1 MSYEQNDF
9 MKDPGG
15 DQNTVLQKENN
26 SVPAAYF
33 LLVLSV
39 LFWSGNFVVARG
51 IHEVLQPATLAFLR
65 WALALV
71 IFLPFTF
78 RKLVRNRR
86 IIIKYWSWIAV
97 FSLLSVAGFSIL
109 IYMALDRTTVV
120 NTALVNSFYPVLIVI
135 GSWVGFSDRI
145 TLRQCIGVI
154 ASFSGLMW
162 ILSKGQF
169 SVLLEL
175 RFAEG
180 DLLTLA
186 AGASW
191 ALYSVLLRKRPQ
203 ELDHFTFLA
212 AMMVFGTVCLFP
224 IFLWEI
230 SNTGLPRYS
239 PQALGGILY
248 VAVFPSILSYLCWNK
263 GVEKVGANRAGIFV
277 HLIPVFSIFMAV
289 MLLGERLQY
298 FHIPGMALIFSG
310 IFLTTYVGG
319 SS

>member
-1 MSYEQNDF
+1 
-9 MKDPGG
+9 MKDLEIEP
-15 DQNTVLQKENN
+15 NAVPQKNNN
-26 SVPAAYF
+26 SVSIAYL

-51 IHEVLQPATLAFLR
+51 IHEAVPPVTLAFLR
-65 WALALV
+65 WAVALV

-78 RKLVRNRR
+78 RKLVRNRNL
-86 IIIKYWSWIAV
+86 IIKHWGWIAIL
-97 FSLLSVAGFSIL
+97 SLLSVSSFSIF
-109 IYMALDRTTVV
+109 IYMALNKTTVV

-154 ASFSGLMW
+154 ASLLGLMW
-162 ILSKGQF
+162 ILSKGQL
-169 SVLLEL
+169 SILLEL

-180 DLLTLA
+180 DLWTLA
-186 AGASW
+186 AGVSW
-191 ALYSVLLRKRPQ
+191 ALYSVLLRKKPQ
-203 ELDHFTFLA
+203 ELDHITFLA
-212 AMMVFGTVCLFP
+212 AMMVFGTFCLFP

-230 SNTGLPRYS
+230 VNTGLPHYL
-239 PQALGGILY
+239 PQTFGGILY
-248 VAVFPSILSYLCWNK
+248 VAVFPSILSFLCWNK
-263 GVEKVGANRAGIFV
+263 GVERVGANRAGIFV

-289 MLLGERLQY
+289 MLLGERLQN

-310 IFLTTYVGG
+310 IFMTTFVGR

>member
-1 MSYEQNDF
+1 
-9 MKDPGG
+9 MKY
-15 DQNTVLQKENN
+15 LRMLLKNN
-26 SVPAAYF
+26 SVPIAYL
-33 LLVLSV
+33 LLVLAV

-51 IHEVLQPATLAFLR
+51 IHELIPPVTLAFLR

-71 IFLPFTF
+71 LFLPFTF
-78 RKLVRNRR
+78 RKLVRNRNL
-86 IIIKYWSWIAV
+86 IIKHWEWIALL
-97 FSLLSVAGFSIL
+97 SLLSVTSFSIF
-109 IYMALDRTTVV
+109 IYMALNKNTVV

-145 TLRQCIGVI
+145 TLRQGIGVI
-154 ASFSGLMW
+154 ASLFGLMW
-162 ILSKGQF
+162 ILSKGEL

-180 DLLTLA
+180 DLWTLA

-212 AMMVFGTVCLFP
+212 AMMIFGTFCLLP
-224 IFLWEI
+224 VFLWEI
-230 SNTGLPRYS
+230 SNTGLPRYL
-239 PQALGGILY
+239 PQAFGGILY
-248 VAVFPSILSYLCWNK
+248 VAVFPSILSFLCWNK
-263 GVEKVGANRAGIFV
+263 GVERVGANRAGIFV
-277 HLIPVFSIFMAV
+277 HLIPVFSILMAV

-298 FHIPGMALIFSG
+298 FHLPGMALIFSG
-310 IFLTTYVGG
+310 IFLTTFAGG